1 MLIKALVGI
10 LALVLVGGALL
21 YSRLDVRAS
30 DKAAVGPRTEATVY
44 GFTLPLNDGTPKAL
58 KDYEGRVLLI
68 VNTASKCGFTPQYEG
83 LEKLYETYKD
93 KGFVVL
99 GFPSNDFLG
108 QEPGSDA
115 EIAQFCRLNYGVTF
129 PVFTKS
135 RVKGKD
141 MNPLYRFLTEQSGF
155 DGDISWNFNKF
166 LVDRKGRVVARF
178 GSRTAPQDEELVKA
192 VEGALASAS

>member
-1 MLIKALVGI
+1 M
-10 LALVLVGGALL
+10 
-21 YSRLDVRAS
+21 
-30 DKAAVGPRTEATVY
+30 GPRTEATVY

-83 LEKLYETYKD
+83 LEKLYETYQD
-93 KGFVVL
+93 RGFLVL
-99 GFPSNDFLG
+99 AFPSNDFLD

-129 PVFTKS
+129 PVFAKS

-141 MNPLYRFLTEQSGF
+141 MNPLYRFLTERSGF

-178 GSRTAPQDEELVKA
+178 GSRTAPQDAELVQA
-192 VEGALASAS
+192 VETALGPVS